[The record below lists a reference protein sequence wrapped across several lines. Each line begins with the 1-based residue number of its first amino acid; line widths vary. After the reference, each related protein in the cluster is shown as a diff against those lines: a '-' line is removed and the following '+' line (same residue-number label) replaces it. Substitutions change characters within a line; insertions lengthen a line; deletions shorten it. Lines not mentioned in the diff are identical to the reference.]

1 MLIPSLRVKYVSP
14 EFTFQGAKMADLI
27 DKIHFQELSDQD
39 SKDVC
44 RRASCTYDDR
54 NELYR
59 LSVWGDEYRIC
70 PNQFKI
76 NCMGYNTTILHDYF
90 YLFIIH
96 YLLKSKEIEISNEW
110 ISEKDIPGG
119 TTFFRGPH
127 EIPTNLISLRF
138 NNNICEFKERCE
150 QLHGIP
156 LNMADAAYSF
166 KITPRIPVAVLY
178 WKGDDDFPAESK
190 ILYDRTIVEHLASD
204 IIYALAAGICERF
217 GKSKVN
223 NAV

>member
-1 MLIPSLRVKYVSP
+1 M
-14 EFTFQGAKMADLI
+14 TDLI
-27 DKIHFQELSDQD
+27 DRIYFEELSERKP
-39 SKDVC
+39 KDVC
-44 RRASCTYDDR
+44 QRASCEYDDI
-54 NELYR
+54 NDLFI
-59 LSVWGDEYRIC
+59 LSVWGNEYGIF

-76 NCMGYNTTILHDYF
+76 KCMDNKIQSLHEYF

-96 YLLKSKEIEISNEW
+96 YLLTSKEIEITNEW

-127 EIPTNLISLRF
+127 QIPTNLISLRF
-138 NNNICEFKERCE
+138 NNNVNEFKERCE

-156 LNMADAAYSF
+156 LNMADAAYRF

-190 ILYDRTIVEHLASD
+190 ILYDRTIAEHLASD
-204 IIYALAAGICERF
+204 VIYALAAGICNRL
-217 GKSKVN
+217 GKSLG
-223 NAV
+223 